1 MPAGSFSADIAAI
14 RDQARRK
21 ATLARTRTPNVTWP
35 GWAHW

>member
-21 ATLARTRTPNVTWP
+21 ATLARTPNVTWP